1 MDISKI
7 KIESSYL
14 YIVSIILLFL
24 IIYHSYTNGF
34 RIPSFTT
41 KKDDSMKTDSNGLI
55 EILDKENH
63 QPKDYIDMVNNIAYQ
78 GNGPI
83 LTKENQT
90 QYDFKKLLKNVEHIN
105 QRKRIKLKGLTNY
118 QSYTQTTTQDR
129 LRMDLDQITKRIIS
143 ILNSENTYDFAKT
156 NYGDVKVWTDKEN
169 NEEIKYEL
177 FLWDKKHFF
186 EIKFL
191 IHVVKFVD
199 TKYAGHY
206 GVKKSPYLFPT
217 YFIGYPCKDQL
228 IPTPD
233 QVITSG
239 NVSNYPEGICTNDPL
254 PIQYLYINDVEI
266 WNSTLIVNYTK
277 NMYPYP
283 VLKVSEKPNGMGG
296 ITDSKLEYIGVKGDK
311 NPIYPIAKDYN
322 QWIRLDSEPSWEGQ
336 YPCKEPPFN
345 KWNDEGIYY
354 YEKGQG
360 AIPEGKCKLTC
371 AGTRWSS
378 MGEPLQPNFWVSNFQ
393 VQPCGE
399 NFWLFDNARGLPG
412 VFFGGGKK

>member
-1 MDISKI
+1 MKI
-7 KIESSYL
+7 KLESD
-14 YIVSIILLFL
+14 YIKIFL
-24 IIYHSYTNGF
+24 IIFIIIILYIITINHKIINKHLFGSKNDV
-34 RIPSFTT
+34 IID
-41 KKDDSMKTDSNGLI
+41 KKEEEIIII
-55 EILDKENH
+55 EENKEPK
-63 QPKDYIDMVNNIAYQ
+63 QYKDYVELIDSVYDK
-78 GNGPI
+78 NGPI

-90 QYDFKKLLKNVEHIN
+90 QYDFKKLLNNLDSIN
-105 QRKRIKLKGLTNY
+105 ERNIVKLKGMTNY
-118 QSYTQTTTQDR
+118 QSYTQSTTRDR
-129 LRMDLDQITKRIIS
+129 LRMDLDQITDRIIN
-143 ILNSENTYDFAKT
+143 IINSKTYDFSKT
-156 NYGDVKVWTDKEN
+156 NYGDVEVWTDKEN

-191 IHVVKFVD
+191 VHVVKFVD
-199 TKYAGHY
+199 KKYAGHY

-228 IPTPD
+228 IPPPD

-254 PIQYLYINDVEI
+254 PIQYLYINHVDI
-266 WNSTLIVNYTK
+266 WNSTLIVNYAK

-283 VLKVSEKPNGMGG
+283 VMKISEKPNGMGG

-311 NPIYPIAKDYN
+311 NPIYQIAKDYN
-322 QWIRLDSEPSWEGQ
+322 KWIRLDSEPSWEGQ

-378 MGEPLQPNFWVSNFQ
+378 MNEPLQPNFWVSNYQ
-393 VQPCGE
+393 SQPCGE